1 MPRIGVLA
9 LQGDFREHIR
19 ALRRLGVEA
28 SEVRLP
34 HHLAGLDGLILP
46 GGESTTMGKLAVEFG
61 LLEPLRGLAAGG
73 LPMWGT
79 CAGLILLARD
89 AGHSQPLI
97 GALDVTVQRN
107 AFGRQLQSFETDLS
121 IPALADSRPPFRAVF
136 IRAPLITR
144 VGPGVEV
151 LGRLAD
157 TPARAA
163 QPGQADSTDY
173 TDNTDETDETDSTD
187 YPLIRS
193 SSAASAA
200 IVAVRQGHVLATAFH
215 PELTD
220 DDRFHSYFLSFME
233 R

>member
-1 MPRIGVLA
+1 MLRIGVLA

-19 ALRRLGVEA
+19 ALLHLGVEA
-28 SEVRLP
+28 LEIRLP

-61 LLEPLRGLAAGG
+61 LLEPLRDLAAGG

-89 AGHSQPLI
+89 AGRAQPLI

-107 AFGRQLQSFETDLS
+107 AFGRQLQSFETDLAV
-121 IPALADSRPPFRAVF
+121 PVLADSRPPFRAVF

-151 LGRLAD
+151 LARLDGVEGRA
-157 TPARAA
+157 
-163 QPGQADSTDY
+163 G
-173 TDNTDETDETDSTD
+173 E
-187 YPLIRS
+187 
-193 SSAASAA
+193 
-200 IVAVRQGHVLATAFH
+200 IVGVRQGHLLATAFH

-220 DDRFHSYFLSFME
+220 DDRFHRYFLTFMG